1 MQESKRQFSLAYLLL
16 EIFWVG
22 AALGL
27 FRVAAYTDYHIN
39 PLLLLPAIVATGA
52 AIGGLFKR
60 MASGAAWAVVVAIV
74 VGMLMPA
81 VMVASQL

>member
-27 FRVAAYTDYHIN
+27 FRLAAADYHIN
-39 PLLLLPAIVATGA
+39 PLILLPAIVATGA

-60 MASGAAWAVVVAIV
+60 MADGAAWAVVVAIV

-81 VMVASQL
+81 VMASQQ

>member
-52 AIGGLFKR
+52 AGHTFCDGCQVPQRLDEKPVS
-60 MASGAAWAVVVAIV
+60 SG
-74 VGMLMPA
+74 
-81 VMVASQL
+81 